1 MPNQSKYDLSFQPN
15 TYWDLRDV
23 LTHVEA
29 KIPGKVRKELI
40 KIALQNGET
49 VPSEYLKSSLSVD
62 LKQSI
67 GSIDPS
73 FLGGE
78 FLPELGENDVIIASI
93 NLKSTTSDV
102 IVVIARLTDKGIEY
116 RVEDEYM
123 DSYPEGE
130 EHYKV
135 QPNFSKEPLSFK
147 ELINLIDN
155 AGEGGGLIDSAK
167 NFYPEEPE
175 EYYDFATAESAFYPQ
190 LGGWY
195 DESNNEWLE
204 NKLELKRQEERVSRL
219 VDFWFNSSMNK
230 RRVDE
235 AKSRSMSLEEYKEW
249 YRSEI
254 VEQVKK
260 ELEEQKEKERISQK
274 IEREEHR
281 IDILEAKSR
290 SMSLDKYKEWFRSK
304 VEDVYQKAFW
314 PGSYVSGMWSSI
326 VRSKKE
332 REIRS
337 YIWNYFYTN
346 RKFPSG
352 KHSLKAM
359 VWGKKVHQF
368 EVKF

>member
-1 MPNQSKYDLSFQPN
+1 MPNHSNYDLSFQPK

-29 KIPGKVRKELI
+29 RVTGKVRKELV
-40 KIALQNGET
+40 KHALQNGET
-49 VPSEYLKSSLSVD
+49 VPSEYLKSSLSGD

-102 IVVIARLTDKGIEY
+102 IAVIARLTDKGIEY

-135 QPNFSKEPLSFK
+135 QPNFSKEPLSFR

-155 AGEGGGLIDSAK
+155 AREGGGLIDCAK

-190 LGGWY
+190 LRGWY
-195 DESNNEWLE
+195 DEANNEWLE
-204 NKLELKRQEERVSRL
+204 NKLELKRQ
-219 VDFWFNSSMNK
+219 
-230 RRVDE
+230 
-235 AKSRSMSLEEYKEW
+235 KEQDKKNTQK
-249 YRSEI
+249 SEI
-254 VEQVKK
+254 QFRPMTQERATQLNSGGATQIVLNRRGNKSKPIQKSEIPLRAGTQERATQLNNGGATQIVLNRKQKK
-260 ELEEQKEKERISQK
+260 YEVSPENLKG
-274 IEREEHR
+274 
-281 IDILEAKSR
+281 
-290 SMSLDKYKEWFRSK
+290 RSK
-304 VEDVYQKAFW
+304 
-314 PGSYVSGMWSSI
+314 
-326 VRSKKE
+326 
-332 REIRS
+332 
-337 YIWNYFYTN
+337 N
-346 RKFPSG
+346 
-352 KHSLKAM
+352 
-359 VWGKKVHQF
+359 
-368 EVKF
+368 

>member
-1 MPNQSKYDLSFQPN
+1 MPSNSNYDLNFQPK

-29 KIPGKVRKELI
+29 RVTGKVRKELV
-40 KIALQNGET
+40 KHALQNGET
-49 VPSEYLKSSLSVD
+49 VPSEYLKSSLSED

-102 IVVIARLTDKGIEY
+102 IAVIARLTDKGIEY

-155 AGEGGGLIDSAK
+155 AREGGGLIDCAK

-190 LGGWY
+190 LEDWY
-195 DESNNEWLE
+195 DESNDEWLE
-204 NKLELKRQEERVSRL
+204 EKLELKRQKEQDKKPSKKSRTVPRAGTQEEANRLNAGGATQIVLNRRGLRSGPTKKSRPVPRPLTQEDCNRLNAGGATQIVLNRRVRKYEVSRK
-219 VDFWFNSSMNK
+219 N
-230 RRVDE
+230 
-235 AKSRSMSLEEYKEW
+235 
-249 YRSEI
+249 
-254 VEQVKK
+254 
-260 ELEEQKEKERISQK
+260 
-274 IEREEHR
+274 
-281 IDILEAKSR
+281 
-290 SMSLDKYKEWFRSK
+290 
-304 VEDVYQKAFW
+304 
-314 PGSYVSGMWSSI
+314 
-326 VRSKKE
+326 
-332 REIRS
+332 
-337 YIWNYFYTN
+337 
-346 RKFPSG
+346 
-352 KHSLKAM
+352 LK
-359 VWGKKVHQF
+359 GRND
-368 EVKF
+368 